1 MNSCQRVANAQVDNQ
16 AKADAQTDNRAKA
29 DALTVFDLT
38 AMAALPL
45 LVKGSI
51 DLNDPLDLNDLYDQK
66 AYAEQTLRNST
77 VLSSGVF
84 FWYTESITYLI
95 YSLFH
100 D

>member
-1 MNSCQRVANAQVDNQ
+1 MNLCQLVADAQVDNQ
-16 AKADAQTDNRAKA
+16 AKADAR
-29 DALTVFDLT
+29 TVMV
-38 AMAALPL
+38 AHPL

>member
-1 MNSCQRVANAQVDNQ
+1 MNSCQLVANAPVDNQ
-16 AKADAQTDNRAKA
+16 AQA
-29 DALTVFDLT
+29 DALTAFDLT
-38 AMAALPL
+38 AMAAHPL

-51 DLNDPLDLNDLYDQK
+51 DPLDPLDPLDLNDLNDQK

-84 FWYTESITYLI
+84 FWYTESITSLTC
-95 YSLFH
+95 SLFH